1 MITDTV
7 TIVPQHLVMVQD
19 ILKAC
24 LLPTAQVYVF
34 GSRARGTTK
43 RAADLD
49 LAIDAGRALTAQ
61 ESLELW
67 DQFEQSDLP
76 YKVDVVDLH
85 TIKPEFKSM
94 IERDMI
100 ALSF

>member
-1 MITDTV
+1 MIIDTL
-7 TIVPQHLVMVQD
+7 TIAPHHLVIAQD
-19 ILKAC
+19 ILREC
-24 LLPTAQVYVF
+24 LQQTAQVYVF
-34 GSRARGTTK
+34 GSRAKGTTK
-43 RAADLD
+43 RSADLD
-49 LAIDAGRALTAQ
+49 LAIDAGRRLTRQ

-85 TIKPEFKSM
+85 TIKPEFKKM

-100 ALSF
+100 ALTS